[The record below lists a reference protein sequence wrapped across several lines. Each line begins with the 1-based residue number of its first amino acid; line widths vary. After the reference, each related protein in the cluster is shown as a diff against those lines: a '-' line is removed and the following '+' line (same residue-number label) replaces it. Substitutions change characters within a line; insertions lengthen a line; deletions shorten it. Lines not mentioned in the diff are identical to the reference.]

1 MPTSVKVTARESA
14 LNLPQFEAISRQT
27 VAEGV
32 RAALL
37 DNIRSGALPPGS
49 QLPSERVLCE
59 QFVVARTSVREA
71 IQGLASLGL
80 VERRGNRLYVAE
92 HLPGVTLAD
101 NRKRSVT
108 HVFEVRRLV
117 EVPMA
122 ALTAQR
128 ARAKERSVIA
138 ELGVSFRADMPL
150 EEFRARDREFHE
162 SIAHGCGNPAL
173 AELHGKVL
181 ETLFRSTDFES
192 LLTASQ
198 NAAVVRRVIR
208 EASAAHRHIGE
219 AISRGSVTQVRR
231 AAEAHLNQVEALMV
245 AQMT

>member
-1 MPTSVKVTARESA
+1 LLT
-14 LNLPQFEAISRQT
+14 QFEAISRRT

-32 RAALL
+32 REALL
-37 DNIRSGALPPGS
+37 DKIRSGALPPGS

-92 HLPGVTLAD
+92 HLPGVTLD
-101 NRKRSVT
+101 DRKRSVA

-122 ALTAQR
+122 ELTARR
-128 ARAKERSVIA
+128 AGAAERDVIA
-138 ELGVSFRADMPL
+138 ALGTSFSATMPL
-150 EEFRARDREFHE
+150 AEFRTRDREFHAA
-162 SIAHGCGNPAL
+162 IAAGCGNPAL

-181 ETLFRSTDFES
+181 ESLFKSTDFDS
-192 LLTASQ
+192 LLTDRR
-198 NAAVVRRVIR
+198 NATTVRRIIR
-208 EASAAHRHIGE
+208 EAADAHRLISEAIRKGSAA
-219 AISRGSVTQVRR
+219 QVRR
-231 AAEAHLNQVEALMV
+231 ASETHLDQVEELML
-245 AQMT
+245 AQMR

>member
-1 MPTSVKVTARESA
+1 V
-14 LNLPQFEAISRQT
+14 LPQFEAISRRT

-32 RAALL
+32 REALL
-37 DNIRSGALPPGS
+37 DNIRNGALPPGS

-71 IQGLASLGL
+71 IQGLASLGM

-92 HLPGVTLAD
+92 HLPGVTLGD
-101 NRKRSVT
+101 DRKRSVT

-122 ALTAQR
+122 ELAARRAQPG
-128 ARAKERSVIA
+128 ARADIA
-138 ELGVSFRADMPL
+138 DLGAAFRKDMAL
-150 EEFRARDREFHE
+150 DEFRRRDREFHAT
-162 SIAHGCGNPAL
+162 IASACGNPAL

-181 ETLFRSTDFES
+181 ETLFKSTDFDS

-198 NAAVVRRVIR
+198 NAAIVRRIIR
-208 EASAAHRHIGE
+208 EATDAHRQIGE
-219 AISRGSVTQVRR
+219 GIRKGSVSQVRK
-231 AAEAHLNQVEALMV
+231 AAEAHLNQVEVLMV

>member
-1 MPTSVKVTARESA
+1 LLT
-14 LNLPQFEAISRQT
+14 QFEAISRRT

-32 RAALL
+32 REALL
-37 DNIRSGALPPGS
+37 EKIRSGALPPGS

-71 IQGLASLGL
+71 IQGLTSLGL

-101 NRKRSVT
+101 DRKRSVA

-122 ALTAQR
+122 ELTAR
-128 ARAKERSVIA
+128 
-138 ELGVSFRADMPL
+138 RADPSDRDGIAALGGAFSATMPL
-150 EEFRARDREFHE
+150 DEFRRRDREFHAA
-162 SIAHGCGNPAL
+162 IAAACGNPAL

-181 ETLFRSTDFES
+181 ESLFKSTDFES
-192 LLTASQ
+192 LLTDRRNASI
-198 NAAVVRRVIR
+198 VRRIIR
-208 EASAAHRHIGE
+208 EAADAHRLIAD
-219 AISRGSVTQVRR
+219 AIRKGSVAQVRK
-231 AAEAHLNQVEALMV
+231 AAEAHLDQVEELMV
-245 AQMT
+245 AQMR